1 MKGVT
6 KEKLRSQ
13 WKTQREQSAHAVK
26 AVVNERY
33 GSPDVLEIR
42 ELPMP
47 RPESGE
53 ILVKVHATTVGRT
66 DSCALRAHPWF
77 VRPYAGL
84 LRPKRTVLGLDF
96 AGTVEAL
103 GVGVT
108 QFTIG
113 DRVFGLTPRGYGAHA
128 EYVCVPADGAVSV
141 MPPGKGF
148 DQVVVC
154 EGAWY
159 ANTYLQKFNI
169 QPGHNILIYGAS
181 GAIGTSAVQLAKIY
195 GADVTAV
202 VSTPNVGLAR
212 QLGADSVVDYTAE
225 DFTKID
231 EHFDFVLDAV
241 GKTSYFQC
249 RGLLKPDGVYAATD
263 LGPWWQNVILALW
276 SSITGT
282 GRVVFP
288 TPRSSQ
294 SLVEFIAAHIESA
307 NFNAVIDRVY
317 SLCDIAEAYRYVETE
332 QKTGIIVIETVQ
344 DAIRT
349 DC

>member
-1 MKGVT
+1 M
-6 KEKLRSQ
+6 
-13 WKTQREQSAHAVK
+13 K

-42 ELPMP
+42 EVPAP
-47 RPESGE
+47 NPDAGE

-96 AGTVEAL
+96 AGTVAAL
-103 GVGVT
+103 GAGVT
-108 QFTIG
+108 KFTRG
-113 DRVFGLTPRGYGAHA
+113 DRVFGLTPHGYGAHA
-128 EYVCVPADGAVSV
+128 EYVCVPADGAVSDI
-141 MPPGKGF
+141 PTGKDF
-148 DQVVVC
+148 SDVVVC

-159 ANTYLQKFNI
+159 ANTYLKKFNI
-169 QPGHNILIYGAS
+169 GPGHNILIYGAS

-195 GADVTAV
+195 GAGVTAV
-202 VSTPNVGLAR
+202 VSTPHIGLAHK
-212 QLGADSVVDYTAE
+212 LGAARVVDYTAE
-225 DFTKID
+225 DFTKIGD
-231 EHFDFVLDAV
+231 RFDFVLDAV

-294 SLVEFIAAHIESA
+294 SFVEFIAAQIESA
-307 NFNAVIDRVY
+307 NFNAVIDRAY
-317 SLCDIAEAYRYVETE
+317 SLLDIAVAYRYVETE
-332 QKTGIIVIETVQ
+332 QKAGIVVIEVVR
-344 DAIRT
+344 DDIRP